1 MTRSTTIT
9 IYVCEDDHRLRR
21 TLVRLLE
28 EQDDMA
34 VAGQSGDAETALEDL
49 TSGAPLPCILLL
61 DLELPGMSGL
71 GLLDRLGDI
80 TAKLD
85 VLVLTSFEDADAV
98 FQAMRSGAAGYVVKS
113 TGLAA
118 LLQALREV
126 SQGGTVIDPRLAR
139 RFWNLFQASLGHGQ
153 GDPFGLNEK
162 ERDVLELLAKGL
174 TNPELGKALGL
185 KRRSVKGILE
195 SIYHKMGVSG
205 RVEAVVAAVKAGIVQ
220 P

>member
-1 MTRSTTIT
+1 MTESTSIT

-28 EQDDMA
+28 DQEDM
-34 VAGQSGDAETALEDL
+34 VVTGQAGDAETALEDL
-49 TSGAPLPCILLL
+49 TSGAPLPRILLL
-61 DLELPGMSGL
+61 DLELPGMNGL
-71 GLLDRLGDI
+71 ELLERLGDV

-113 TGLAA
+113 AGLAS

-126 SQGGTVIDPRLAR
+126 AQGGTVIDPRLAR
-139 RFWNLFQASLGHGQ
+139 RFWNLFQASLGHGR
-153 GDPFGLNEK
+153 GDPYGLDEK
-162 ERDVLELLAKGL
+162 EKEVLELLAKGL
-174 TNPELGKALGL
+174 TNPELGKALGI

-195 SIYHKMGVSG
+195 GIYHKMGVSS
-205 RVEAVVAAVKAGIVQ
+205 RVEAVVEAVKAGLIR